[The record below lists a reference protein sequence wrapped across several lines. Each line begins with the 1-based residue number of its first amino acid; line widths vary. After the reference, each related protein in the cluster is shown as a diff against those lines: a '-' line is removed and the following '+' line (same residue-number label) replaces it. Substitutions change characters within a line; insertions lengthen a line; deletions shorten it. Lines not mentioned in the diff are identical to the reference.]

1 MFPGGGVNLGSAYGA
16 IYIDQSGIDA
26 GLQEA
31 QRAFDNALANVGT
44 RLSQFGDSVANI
56 GGSLT
61 LLTAPLTAFGVTGVR
76 TAATFQQAMTEISA
90 RTGLVGEDLERVR
103 QFALQMGAD
112 TVFSGQQAADAFLQ
126 LLTSGSSVAEAMEIL
141 PSVLNAA
148 AASGGDLGQTAD
160 TLTDIM
166 AAFGLEAEDAAG
178 VVDSLARAS
187 GSSSA
192 TLQDL
197 GQGFANVGNV
207 ARNFGLSVDQTA
219 AILAIFSENGIKGA
233 EAGTQLR
240 SMLLNM
246 TRPTEE
252 TQAAWTRLG
261 VSMYDADG
269 NVRDLSAVLQE
280 LDAALDQLP
289 VDEQN
294 ELMYRLAGS
303 YGIMGLSALRSSM
316 SIDEMQAKMQ
326 ESASAAEIAESK
338 MGDFNVVVDSLL
350 GSIETLQTE
359 ALTPFIE
366 ATLTPLI
373 QRATDVVNTITAWVQ
388 ANPELT
394 AQIVRIGA
402 VVAALGPTLLVV
414 GKAISAVGGLA
425 SNLSTV
431 FSVLGGPLSLLI
443 GLGTAFVAAYTSNFL
458 GLRDALE
465 PVFNWILDALRLLVT
480 GDFVGG
486 MFGGVMEDSPLVS
499 FFLNLRNTVL
509 SVIEQVI
516 AAVQPF
522 VEAVGTFFSGL
533 FELLGEGTPI
543 LDALFAAMLNAFGPE
558 VATMADGLFR
568 GIAAVVEAAL
578 GAARALFDFLGGAWA
593 IVAPALG
600 ELFNWFTQTALPAI
614 VDFVSTKVLPEIA
627 RFFDWLAGVWEL
639 ISPAL
644 LSILNWFV
652 NEALPAIVNFV
663 TTEVLPRV
671 QDFFNFLSGVWEL
684 ISPALGSIFNWFAV
698 EALPAIRD
706 FIVNQVLPRVREFI
720 TTLTNIWNAIS
731 PALTSL
737 YNWFRNTFRYIGE
750 NYIQPVVTFIER
762 VIGKVNEAIAA
773 VQNLL
778 GMNQPQTFSYTP
790 PERPAVSVQGPTQLP
805 GAPSMDSGGRGI
817 AGLPYLIGT
826 GAQPELFVPETNGQF
841 FPADQW
847 MRMLAGAG
855 DQYQITVMM
864 PPEALASPALAEQ
877 RGRDFGAA
885 LAEELRRRG

>member
-178 VVDSLARAS
+178 VVDSLSRAS

-486 MFGGVMEDSPLVS
+486 MFGGAMEDSPLVS

-533 FELLGEGTPI
+533 FELLGEGVPI

-558 VATMADGLFR
+558 AATAADDLFR
-568 GIAAVVEAAL
+568 GIAVVVNAAL
-578 GAARALFDFLGGAWA
+578 GVAQAFFDFLGGAWA

-600 ELFNWFTQTALPAI
+600 ELFNWFTQTALPA
-614 VDFVSTKVLPEIA
+614 VVGFVTDVVLPVIGEFISILGRVWSA
-627 RFFDWLAGVWEL
+627 VAPSLLSLLDWFINIGLPAIVNIINTYVLPAVEAFFNFIGGVWALVE
-639 ISPAL
+639 PAL
-644 LSILNWFV
+644 SALGNWFLDS
-652 NEALPAIVNFV
+652 ALPAIVGF
-663 TTEVLPRV
+663 
-671 QDFFNFLSGVWEL
+671 
-684 ISPALGSIFNWFAV
+684 
-698 EALPAIRD
+698 IRD
-706 FIVNQVLPRVREFI
+706 VVVREVEFFI
-720 TTLTNIWNAIS
+720 NLLRTIWQVVS
-731 PALTSL
+731 PPLTSL
-737 YNWFRNTFRYIGE
+737 YNWFRDTFRWIGE
-750 NYIQPVVTFIER
+750 NFIKPVVDFVGSLIREVER
-762 VIGKVNEAIAA
+762 AFDALSR
-773 VQNLL
+773 LL
-778 GMNQPQTFSYTP
+778 GLSNQPFAYTV

-805 GAPSMDSGGRGI
+805 GSQDSGGQGI
-817 AGLPYLIGT
+817 AGLPYLIGV

>member
-533 FELLGEGTPI
+533 FELLGEGVPI

-558 VATMADGLFR
+558 AATAADDLFR
-568 GIAAVVEAAL
+568 GIAVVVNAAL
-578 GAARALFDFLGGAWA
+578 GVAQAFFDFLGGAWA

-600 ELFNWFTQTALPAI
+600 ELFNWFTQTALPA
-614 VDFVSTKVLPEIA
+614 VVGFVTDVVLPVIGEFISILGRVWSA
-627 RFFDWLAGVWEL
+627 VAPSLLSLLDWFINIGLPAIVNIINTYVLPAVEAFFNFIGGVWALVE
-639 ISPAL
+639 PAL
-644 LSILNWFV
+644 SALGNWFLDS
-652 NEALPAIVNFV
+652 ALPAIVGF
-663 TTEVLPRV
+663 
-671 QDFFNFLSGVWEL
+671 
-684 ISPALGSIFNWFAV
+684 
-698 EALPAIRD
+698 IRD
-706 FIVNQVLPRVREFI
+706 VVVREVEFFI
-720 TTLTNIWNAIS
+720 NLLRTIWQVVS
-731 PALTSL
+731 PPLTSL
-737 YNWFRNTFRYIGE
+737 YNWFRDTFRWIGE
-750 NYIQPVVTFIER
+750 NFIKPVVDFVGSLIREVER
-762 VIGKVNEAIAA
+762 AFDALSR
-773 VQNLL
+773 LL
-778 GMNQPQTFSYTP
+778 GLSNQPFAYTV
-790 PERPAVSVQGPTQLP
+790 PERPPVSVQGPTQLP
-805 GAPSMDSGGRGI
+805 GSRDSGGQGI
-817 AGLPYLIGT
+817 AGLPYLIGV